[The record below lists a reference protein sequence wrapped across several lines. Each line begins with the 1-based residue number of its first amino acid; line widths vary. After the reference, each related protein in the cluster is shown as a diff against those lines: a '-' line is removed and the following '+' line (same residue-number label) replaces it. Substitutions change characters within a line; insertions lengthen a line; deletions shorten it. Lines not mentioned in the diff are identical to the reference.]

1 MKRFSLSLLKSGLAE
16 HFELFLTIAGVL
28 LAMTVTLAQLSLN
41 QQSMALLFLIWLQGL
56 ILWAVHR
63 HGCLQRRALVQKL
76 RQTLNDLVNDRLATM
91 LTTAELTTRRIS
103 ADDHQPDVTIVAAV
117 EHLSTEFE
125 SLRAWE
131 RRLQLLRA

>member
-1 MKRFSLSLLKSGLAE
+1 MKRLSLSVLKSGLAE

-103 ADDHQPDVTIVAAV
+103 ADDHQPDATIVAAV